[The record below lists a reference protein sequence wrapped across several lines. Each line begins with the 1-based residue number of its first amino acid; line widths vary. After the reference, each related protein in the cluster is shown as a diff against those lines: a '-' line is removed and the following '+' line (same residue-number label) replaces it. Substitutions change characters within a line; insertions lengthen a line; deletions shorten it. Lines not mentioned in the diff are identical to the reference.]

1 MNRIVRDPARDDS
14 VQFYNDLAS
23 VMSEMGRILCVA
35 LDQGHAAVCI
45 VSEPTRR
52 AFEDQL
58 SKRGIDVAEFRN
70 RHQYVVLDAA
80 ETLPKITTNGD
91 PDPILFA
98 EVIGR
103 LIDRLSDQHKG
114 VWMYSELAPQMWRG
128 GNQAGA
134 LALEKMWASF
144 ADTHPVCLC
153 LAFPVEILSWPIV
166 IEAMQQVVADHL
178 RTLAKGSTLALAVRR
193 GPEAAR
199 RRGLP
204 TREEDTRPSASS
216 GMVHASNGEAVHRAT
231 KRTRNEIDVDM
242 LQARRKQE
250 HLQQQLKT
258 LTRSSGFPTEQER
271 AEQRAIS
278 DELLKVGIEILRLVR
293 ESRENGAETPV
304 RNPTA

>member
-1 MNRIVRDPARDDS
+1 MGRVVRHPTRDDS
-14 VQFYNDLAS
+14 VHFYNDLAPL
-23 VMSEMGRILCVA
+23 MSEMGRILCIA

-58 SKRGIDVAEFRN
+58 NKRGIDVAAVRD
-70 RHQYVVLDAA
+70 RHQYLCLDAA
-80 ETLPKITTNGD
+80 ETLPKITTDGG
-91 PDPILFA
+91 PDPIRFA

-103 LIDRLSDQHKG
+103 LIDRLSDQYKG
-114 VWMYSELAPQMWRG
+114 VWMYSELAPQMWLG

-153 LAFPVEILSWPIV
+153 MAFPVEILSWPIV
-166 IEAMQQVVADHL
+166 IEAMEQVVADHL

-204 TREEDTRPSASS
+204 TREDDTVPVHQVECFTRRLTTKCIAQPNERPKRSTPTCCKCDVNRSNCSS
-216 GMVHASNGEAVHRAT
+216 S
-231 KRTRNEIDVDM
+231 
-242 LQARRKQE
+242 
-250 HLQQQLKT
+250 
-258 LTRSSGFPTEQER
+258 
-271 AEQRAIS
+271 
-278 DELLKVGIEILRLVR
+278 
-293 ESRENGAETPV
+293 
-304 RNPTA
+304 